1 MSVFQYNI
9 LYIHFL
15 CGQTSFDIFIF
26 FLSLFFV
33 NVFPCLSYIWLHILY
48 HLLLLFNRLVR
59 LNLLSYVPLK
69 QPQFRLLLLDTVINF
84 PPSTYFRCVYTQIS
98 IQVRGLYSSLQC
110 QINQHLLFNKFAQIL
125 TIKMMRNNIFVEV
138 EDVIGFIGCHSKHSH
153 RAHVFKSRQSRDK
166 QNRSKPL

>member
-26 FLSLFFV
+26 FLFLFFV

-110 QINQHLLFNKFAQIL
+110 QINQHLLFNNFAQIL

-138 EDVIGFIGCHSKHSH
+138 EDDIGFIQRYQPNWKISSILTLY
-153 RAHVFKSRQSRDK
+153 VS
-166 QNRSKPL
+166 N